1 MSQKLKKSLKIEA
14 DLSMVS
20 PKGKIHIVT
29 NSAELVINLS
39 NVYLLKQIPLQKRDL
54 FFTVKD
60 NLKLIRNPI
69 LIVVGD
75 KQWLRI
81 SEGSI
86 QIKDWLI
93 TLKYLFL

>member
-20 PKGKIHIVT
+20 QKGKIHIES

-54 FFTVKD
+54 FFTVKG

-81 SEGSI
+81 NEGRI